1 MAENYPKEED
11 DAEPAGIDVS
21 RLVRQLWAG
30 RLTVSATTALAL
42 LVSIV
47 YLHTLDFAYSA
58 SLTLVP
64 TQNQQ
69 QGGLGNQVGS
79 LASLAGINV
88 GSAQG
93 SSPFIVYPDTLTSRA
108 VADEIIRRAPAVMRR
123 IYRYAWNDR
132 AGRWEEPESLRGKI
146 SKIVKP
152 LLGLPVTHWTPPDG
166 ADLQAYIAQSVQSAQ
181 DPKKPVITLSYFNPD
196 PQFAGYFL
204 QLVHSSTDV
213 VLRRMTL
220 ARANDY
226 ARYLYQR
233 LPKTEGSPPVQD
245 TPEPLLATQP
255 PLKGRNSQEEQW
267 INRDR
272 QDRTGHQ
279 QTVTFFRQ
287 QFFTNG
293 FVSEQ
298 KGKFTHLRQGNRHGD
313 RSSHRVPQQPHNHKG
328 RQRIGDQHH
337 AE

>member
-233 LPKTEGSPPVQD
+233 LPKTEGNDMLQILVQSLSQQETIIMMGSSKTPFAAQPLGPPVVSLFPVRPRGLYILIAGVLIGM
-245 TPEPLLATQP
+245 TVGGFLVLRGLTLASLWYAGIGLL
-255 PLKGRNSQEEQW
+255 R
-267 INRDR
+267 
-272 QDRTGHQ
+272 
-279 QTVTFFRQ
+279 
-287 QFFTNG
+287 
-293 FVSEQ
+293 
-298 KGKFTHLRQGNRHGD
+298 RH
-313 RSSHRVPQQPHNHKG
+313 
-328 RQRIGDQHH
+328 
-337 AE
+337 